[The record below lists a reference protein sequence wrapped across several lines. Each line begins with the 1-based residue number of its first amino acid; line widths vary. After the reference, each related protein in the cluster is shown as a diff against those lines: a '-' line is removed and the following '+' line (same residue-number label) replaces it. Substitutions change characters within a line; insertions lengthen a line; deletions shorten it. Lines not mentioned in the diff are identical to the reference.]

1 MILTG
6 FVFIFIRHGWF
17 VLLVI
22 SGDRM
27 RGGHNELGM
36 YVSVIIIVFKMFFY
50 IKIIFFILK
59 KLFLILVYQNN
70 KKN

>member
-1 MILTG
+1 M
-6 FVFIFIRHGWF
+6 
-17 VLLVI
+17 I

-36 YVSVIIIVFKMFFY
+36 HVSVIIIVFKMFFY

-59 KLFLILVYQNN
+59 KLFLILVYQND
-70 KKN
+70 KKI